1 MREDVFVFRGLKHF
15 STFATNAMH
24 NRRLPADPIRMTSPE
39 PVLKTGSRR
48 MLRFFPA
55 TVLSAALITCAV
67 SASAQSFPT
76 RPVRMIV
83 PFVAGGGAD
92 VTARRLAE
100 QLGAAWK
107 QPVVIQ
113 NSGGAGGNV
122 AVAAAASSEP
132 TGYTVLFASVAI
144 IANNPA
150 LYEKL
155 PFDVDKDL
163 APVILLGEV
172 PLVLMVSA
180 TLPVSDVP
188 SFIALA
194 RKQPGTLHFGSG
206 GIGTSMHLT
215 GELLKSVAGIDLVHV
230 PFKGANQ
237 VIAAILGNEIQFIFQ
252 NAALV
257 EGQVKGAGQGAG
269 DREPKTSRNASRPAD
284 VRRER
289 RAEFSRR
296 HLVRNLRPIGHA
308 GFGNLDA
315 QSRYSGSARRSGLQ
329 KADDRSRLRACRRH
343 PKAAGRVRSD
353 RTPQMGSDH
362 SQARDQRRFMKILKA
377 AA

>member
-1 MREDVFVFRGLKHF
+1 
-15 STFATNAMH
+15 
-24 NRRLPADPIRMTSPE
+24 
-39 PVLKTGSRR
+39 
-48 MLRFFPA
+48 
-55 TVLSAALITCAV
+55 
-67 SASAQSFPT
+67 
-76 RPVRMIV
+76 MIV

-92 VTARRLAE
+92 VTARRLAAE
-100 QLGAAWK
+100 LGAVWK

-113 NSGGAGGNV
+113 NSGGAGGNL
-122 AVAAAASSEP
+122 AVAATTSSEP

-172 PLVLMVSA
+172 PLVLLVSA
-180 TLPVSDVP
+180 TLPATDVP

-206 GIGTSMHLT
+206 GVGTSMHLA

-237 VIAAILGNEIQFIFQ
+237 VIAAIYGSEIQFIFQ

-257 EGQVKGAGQGAG
+257 EGQVKG
-269 DREPKTSRNASRPAD
+269 
-284 VRRER
+284 
-289 RAEFSRR
+289 
-296 HLVRNLRPIGHA
+296 
-308 GFGNLDA
+308 
-315 QSRYSGSARRSGLQ
+315 
-329 KADDRSRLRACRRH
+329 
-343 PKAAGRVRSD
+343 GRVRALAIASQKRLGTLPD
-353 RTPQMGSDH
+353 VPTFDESGVPNFRAGIAYGIYVRSGTPAPVISMLNRDVQAVLDNPAYREQMTALGFEIAGGTPQQLVAYVRAERKKWVPIIRKLGI
-362 SQARDQRRFMKILKA
+362 KGN
-377 AA
+377 

>member
-1 MREDVFVFRGLKHF
+1 MR
-15 STFATNAMH
+15 S
-24 NRRLPADPIRMTSPE
+24 LPAA
-39 PVLKTGSRR
+39 L
-48 MLRFFPA
+48 
-55 TVLSAALITCAV
+55 LSAVLVTCALGV
-67 SASAQSFPT
+67 SAQGFPT

-92 VTARRLAE
+92 VTARRLATE
-100 QLGAAWK
+100 LGAAWK

-132 TGYTVLFASVAI
+132 TGYTMLFASVAI
-144 IANNPA
+144 IANNPT

-155 PFDVDKDL
+155 PFDVDRDL

-180 TLPVSDVP
+180 ALPATDVP

-194 RKQPGTLHFGSG
+194 KKQPGTLHFGSG
-206 GIGTSMHLT
+206 GVGTSMHLT

-237 VIAAILGNEIQFIFQ
+237 VVAAIFGNEIQFIFQ

-257 EGQVKGAGQGAG
+257 EGQVKG
-269 DREPKTSRNASRPAD
+269 
-284 VRRER
+284 
-289 RAEFSRR
+289 
-296 HLVRNLRPIGHA
+296 
-308 GFGNLDA
+308 
-315 QSRYSGSARRSGLQ
+315 
-329 KADDRSRLRACRRH
+329 
-343 PKAAGRVRSD
+343 GRVRALAIASPKRLGTLPD
-353 RTPQMGSDH
+353 LPTFEESGVPNFRAGISYGIYVRSGT
-362 SQARDQRRFMKILKA
+362 QARVISTLNRDIQAVLDDPAYRKQMSVLGFELAGGSPQQLTAYVQAERKKWVPIIRKLGIKSN
-377 AA
+377 

>member
-1 MREDVFVFRGLKHF
+1 MRCVK
-15 STFATNAMH
+15 ATLLLA
-24 NRRLPADPIRMTSPE
+24 S
-39 PVLKTGSRR
+39 
-48 MLRFFPA
+48 
-55 TVLSAALITCAV
+55 LIACAV
-67 SASAQSFPT
+67 SASAQHPSTGSGQGFPT

-100 QLGAAWK
+100 QLGAVWK

-122 AVAAAASSEP
+122 AVAATASSEP

-144 IANNPA
+144 IANNPT

-172 PLVLMVSA
+172 PLVLMVST
-180 TLPVSDVP
+180 TLPATDVP

-206 GIGTSMHLT
+206 GVGTSMHLA

-237 VIAAILGNEIQFIFQ
+237 VIAAIFGNEIQFIFQ

-257 EGQVKGAGQGAG
+257 EGQVKG
-269 DREPKTSRNASRPAD
+269 
-284 VRRER
+284 
-289 RAEFSRR
+289 
-296 HLVRNLRPIGHA
+296 
-308 GFGNLDA
+308 
-315 QSRYSGSARRSGLQ
+315 
-329 KADDRSRLRACRRH
+329 
-343 PKAAGRVRSD
+343 GRVRALGIASQKRLGTLPD
-353 RTPQMGSDH
+353 LPTFEESGVPNFRAGISYGIYVRSGTPARVISTLNRDVQAVLDDPAYRKQMTAFGFELGGGTPQQLAAYV
-362 SQARDQRRFMKILKA
+362 QAERKKWVPIIRKLGIKGN
-377 AA
+377 

>member
-1 MREDVFVFRGLKHF
+1 MR
-15 STFATNAMH
+15 S
-24 NRRLPADPIRMTSPE
+24 
-39 PVLKTGSRR
+39 
-48 MLRFFPA
+48 FPA
-55 TVLSAALITCAV
+55 ALLSAALITCAV
-67 SASAQSFPT
+67 NVSAQHFPT

-92 VTARRLAE
+92 ITARRLAE

-113 NSGGAGGNV
+113 NSGGAGGNL
-122 AVAAAASSEP
+122 AVAATVSSEP

-144 IANNPA
+144 IANNPT

-155 PFDVDKDL
+155 PFNPDKDL

-180 TLPVSDVP
+180 TLPATDVP

-206 GIGTSMHLT
+206 GIGTSMHLA

-237 VIAAILGNEIQFIFQ
+237 VIAAIMGNEIQFIFQ

-257 EGQVKGAGQGAG
+257 EGQVRGGRVKALGI
-269 DREPKTSRNASRPAD
+269 ASQKRLAALPD
-284 VRRER
+284 LPTFE
-289 RAEFSRR
+289 E
-296 HLVRNLRPIGHA
+296 
-308 GFGNLDA
+308 
-315 QSRYSGSARRSGLQ
+315 SGVPNFRVGISYGIYVRSGTPAPVISTLNRDIQ
-329 KADDRSRLRACRRH
+329 AVLDDPAYRKQMTALGFEL
-343 PKAAGRVRSD
+343 AGG
-353 RTPQMGSDH
+353 TPQQLAAYV
-362 SQARDQRRFMKILKA
+362 QAERKKWSPIIRKLGIKGT
-377 AA
+377 

>member
-1 MREDVFVFRGLKHF
+1 M
-15 STFATNAMH
+15 
-24 NRRLPADPIRMTSPE
+24 RRLT
-39 PVLKTGSRR
+39 
-48 MLRFFPA
+48 A
-55 TVLSAALITCAV
+55 TLLSLSLIAGAV
-67 SASAQSFPT
+67 GASAQQFPV

-100 QLGAAWK
+100 QLGALWK

-113 NSGGAGGNV
+113 NSGGAGGNL
-122 AVAAAASSEP
+122 AVAATTASEP

-144 IANNPA
+144 IANNPS

-172 PLVLMVSA
+172 PLVLLVSA
-180 TLPVSDVP
+180 TLPATDVP

-194 RKQPGTLHFGSG
+194 RKQPGTLNYGSG
-206 GIGTSMHLT
+206 GVGTSMHLA

-237 VIAAILGNEIQFIFQ
+237 VIAAIFASEIQFIFQ

-257 EGQVKGAGQGAG
+257 EGQVRG
-269 DREPKTSRNASRPAD
+269 
-284 VRRER
+284 
-289 RAEFSRR
+289 
-296 HLVRNLRPIGHA
+296 
-308 GFGNLDA
+308 
-315 QSRYSGSARRSGLQ
+315 
-329 KADDRSRLRACRRH
+329 
-343 PKAAGRVRSD
+343 GRVRALGIASQKRLAMLPD
-353 RTPQMGSDH
+353 LPTFEESGVPNFRVGISYAIYVRSGTPPSVISKLNGDVSAVLDNPAYREQMAAQGFELGGGTPQQLTAYVRAERKKWAPIIRKLG
-362 SQARDQRRFMKILKA
+362 LKGN
-377 AA
+377 